1 METQLVWDEASEEG
15 LRRTLREHR
24 HRGLT
29 RRYLVTGRDN
39 EVLNPK
45 KKGMR
50 WVPSAGHPA
59 TVTLDVPTDRGRV
72 SSRKYGRTA
81 ADALPKPRCG
91 MRCLDEPKLEQDEG
105 H

>member
-1 METQLVWDEASEEG
+1 MLVTGTEMRACCASATLWLDEMETQLVWGEASEEG

-50 WVPSAGHPA
+50 
-59 TVTLDVPTDRGRV
+59 
-72 SSRKYGRTA
+72 
-81 ADALPKPRCG
+81 
-91 MRCLDEPKLEQDEG
+91 
-105 H
+105 